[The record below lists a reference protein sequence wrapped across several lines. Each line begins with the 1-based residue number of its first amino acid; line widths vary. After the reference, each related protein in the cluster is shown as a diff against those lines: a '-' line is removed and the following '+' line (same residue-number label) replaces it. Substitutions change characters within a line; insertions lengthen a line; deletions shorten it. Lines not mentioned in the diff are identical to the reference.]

1 VNNLPMPPPYT
12 SREPSISHHP
22 MSPPPRYTSV
32 QGIDNI
38 GYSLQGLQVNIPEEQ
53 AQNNN
58 EEVESPQPPSYQ
70 EAISSKDDQPVE
82 NKD

>member
-1 VNNLPMPPPYT
+1 MDSNGLSNIKYNYSVKAKLNF
-12 SREPSISHHP
+12 IIF
-22 MSPPPRYTSV
+22 SV

-38 GYSLQGLQVNIPEEQ
+38 GHSLQGLQVNIPEEQ

-58 EEVESPQPPSYQ
+58 EEVENPQPPSYQ